1 MELCCICLETLD
13 RNIHTLLCKHQ
24 LHIECYDDLQ
34 IYNKTHKI
42 ELNCPLCVRKIED
55 HKNDIEVIINEIP
68 IVVIPSQVNRY
79 AHRDIEPIPPIQ
91 IFVCNE
97 LWLRYVMSAVFIGLI
112 VSFAVCLYL
121 NIDN

>member
-13 RNIHTLLCKHQ
+13 QNIHTLVCKHQ
-24 LHIECYDDLQ
+24 LHNNCYDELQ
-34 IYNKTHKI
+34 IYNRHHKI
-42 ELNCPLCVRKIED
+42 ELICPLCARKIEE

-68 IVVIPSQVNRY
+68 IVVIPSELNRY
-79 AHRDIEPIPPIQ
+79 AHRDMQPIQ

-112 VSFAVCLYL
+112 VSFGVCLYL
-121 NIDN
+121 NIEN